1 VFQSG
6 QRACL
11 ILATAWLLGLSVS
24 TSGCG
29 DPDESADQARGLH
42 GVVRDATTGDSLK
55 GVTVTFR
62 SDTLDEASDTTDGDG
77 EYMITVATDSKK
89 GRVEAKKAGYE
100 TGVVS
105 VYFDDDAVAV
115 DIELDPR

>member
-1 VFQSG
+1 MLQSG
-6 QRACL
+6 QRACVV
-11 ILATAWLLGLSVS
+11 LAGAWLLGLAVAM
-24 TSGCG
+24 SGCG

-42 GVVRDATTGDSLK
+42 GVVRNATTGDGVK
-55 GVTVTFR
+55 GVSVTFR

-77 EYMITVATDSKK
+77 EYMILVATDSQK

-105 VYFDDDAVAV
+105 VYFDEDDVAV
-115 DIELDPR
+115 DIELNPR